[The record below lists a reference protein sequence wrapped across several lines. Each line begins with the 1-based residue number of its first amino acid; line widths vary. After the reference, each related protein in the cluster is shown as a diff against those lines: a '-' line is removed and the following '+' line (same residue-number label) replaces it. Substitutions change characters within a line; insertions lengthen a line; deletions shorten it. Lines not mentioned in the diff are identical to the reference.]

1 MTILVAAVAA
11 CILDKAGYV
20 LLLQCSYGDELW
32 GFPGG
37 AIEPHEWAD
46 EAIAR
51 GVYEYIGLELKP
63 VALIIKQ
70 EVG

>member
-1 MTILVAAVAA
+1 MFLVAAVATCA
-11 CILDKAGYV
+11 LDEAERV
-20 LLLQCSYGDELW
+20 LLLIHGYGDELW

-51 GVYEYIGLELKP
+51 GVYEHIGMELKP
-63 VALIIKQ
+63 GALIVKQ